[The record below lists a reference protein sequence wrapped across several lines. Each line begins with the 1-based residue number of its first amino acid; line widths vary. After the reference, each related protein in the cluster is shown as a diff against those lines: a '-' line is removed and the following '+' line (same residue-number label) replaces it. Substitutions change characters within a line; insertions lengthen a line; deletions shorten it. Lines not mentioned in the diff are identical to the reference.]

1 MNIMHNKT
9 EKFITQLR
17 HGRTEND
24 VTQRCIQISANQLA
38 QIR

>member
-17 HGRTEND
+17 HASRDARRT
-24 VTQRCIQISANQLA
+24 T
-38 QIR
+38 